1 VPTPDNRGPRR
12 PRKDG
17 DAPRSARPS
26 RPSSGSAGPRRD
38 DSRPARPRRDDDRPL
53 RPRSDSDR
61 AARPRKFD
69 GPARP
74 SAGGAGR
81 PRKFDDRPARPR
93 REDGAAPRPRGVDD
107 RPSRPRGDSDR
118 PSRPRSFDDRS
129 ASRGRPSF
137 GRPSEDRGRPSEGRG
152 RPTEGRGRPTE
163 GRGRP
168 SEGRGRPSFGRP
180 AEGRGRPSS
189 GRPSESRGRTFRD
202 DDRPVIP
209 QTAAQRKADEVR
221 RRTGGR
227 KYDRDDMPR
236 MEHTTS
242 EWKDEGSVR
251 PARRSKP
258 RVEEQYDAP
267 ERDEKRASAAALAHI
282 EATVGKKINS
292 VVGDVAAKRLTAKLA
307 LALDAFE
314 RERWQDA
321 KRIIIPVSRDCP
333 GIKLIHEIAGLSLYR
348 LGQWRDAADHL
359 EQARLVSSGEVLNH
373 PVLADCYRALMRYDK
388 VDELWRELKEAS
400 PDPEIIAEGRIVAAG
415 ALADKGD
422 VQAAVRLMQLAKQ
435 DPAKVREHHLREWY
449 VLADLY
455 DRSGDLINA
464 RSIFQRIAANDPN
477 FSDIRDRLATL
488 GVA

>member
-1 VPTPDNRGPRR
+1 MPTPDNRGPRR

-26 RPSSGSAGPRRD
+26 RPTSERGGSRRD
-38 DSRPARPRRDDDRPL
+38 DNRPSRPRRDNERPL
-53 RPRSDSDR
+53 RPRSEGDR
-61 AARPRKFD
+61 AARPRKFED
-69 GPARP
+69 RSNRP
-74 SAGGAGR
+74 STGGAGRPRNFDDRPAR

-93 REDGAAPRPRGVDD
+93 REDGSA
-107 RPSRPRGDSDR
+107 SRPRSADDR
-118 PSRPRSFDDRS
+118 PSRPRSFDERS
-129 ASRGRPSF
+129 FSRGRSSY
-137 GRPSEDRGRPSEGRG
+137 GRTAEGRGRPSEGRG
-152 RPTEGRGRPTE
+152 RWSEGRGRPAE

-168 SEGRGRPSFGRP
+168 SEGRGRPV
-180 AEGRGRPSS
+180 EGRGRP
-189 GRPSESRGRTFRD
+189 FRD

-258 RVEEQYDAP
+258 RVEERYDAP

-292 VVGDVAAKRLTAKLA
+292 IVGDVAAKRLTAKLA

-359 EQARLVSSGEVLNH
+359 ERARAVSGGDVLNH

-422 VQAAVRLMQLAKQ
+422 VQSAVRLMQLAKQ

-464 RSIFQRIAANDPN
+464 RSIFQRIAANDSN
-477 FSDIRDRLATL
+477 FSDVRDRLSTL

>member
-1 VPTPDNRGPRR
+1 
-12 PRKDG
+12 
-17 DAPRSARPS
+17 
-26 RPSSGSAGPRRD
+26 
-38 DSRPARPRRDDDRPL
+38 
-53 RPRSDSDR
+53 
-61 AARPRKFD
+61 
-69 GPARP
+69 
-74 SAGGAGR
+74 
-81 PRKFDDRPARPR
+81 
-93 REDGAAPRPRGVDD
+93 
-107 RPSRPRGDSDR
+107 
-118 PSRPRSFDDRS
+118 
-129 ASRGRPSF
+129 
-137 GRPSEDRGRPSEGRG
+137 
-152 RPTEGRGRPTE
+152 
-163 GRGRP
+163 
-168 SEGRGRPSFGRP
+168 
-180 AEGRGRPSS
+180 
-189 GRPSESRGRTFRD
+189 
-202 DDRPVIP
+202 
-209 QTAAQRKADEVR
+209 
-221 RRTGGR
+221 
-227 KYDRDDMPR
+227 

-258 RVEEQYDAP
+258 REEEQYDAP

-359 EQARLVSSGEVLNH
+359 EQARAVSGGEVLNH

-464 RSIFQRIAANDPN
+464 RTIFQKIASNDSN

>member
-1 VPTPDNRGPRR
+1 
-12 PRKDG
+12 
-17 DAPRSARPS
+17 
-26 RPSSGSAGPRRD
+26 
-38 DSRPARPRRDDDRPL
+38 
-53 RPRSDSDR
+53 
-61 AARPRKFD
+61 
-69 GPARP
+69 
-74 SAGGAGR
+74 
-81 PRKFDDRPARPR
+81 
-93 REDGAAPRPRGVDD
+93 
-107 RPSRPRGDSDR
+107 
-118 PSRPRSFDDRS
+118 
-129 ASRGRPSF
+129 
-137 GRPSEDRGRPSEGRG
+137 
-152 RPTEGRGRPTE
+152 
-163 GRGRP
+163 
-168 SEGRGRPSFGRP
+168 
-180 AEGRGRPSS
+180 
-189 GRPSESRGRTFRD
+189 
-202 DDRPVIP
+202 
-209 QTAAQRKADEVR
+209 
-221 RRTGGR
+221 
-227 KYDRDDMPR
+227 MPR

-359 EQARLVSSGEVLNH
+359 EQARSVSSGEVLNH

>member
-1 VPTPDNRGPRR
+1 MPTPDNRGPRR

-26 RPSSGSAGPRRD
+26 RPTSATGGPRRD
-38 DSRPARPRRDDDRPL
+38 DSRPSRPRRDDERPL
-53 RPRSDSDR
+53 RPRSEGDR
-61 AARPRKFD
+61 AARPRKFED
-69 GPARP
+69 RPSRP

-93 REDGAAPRPRGVDD
+93 REDGAAPRPRSADD

-118 PSRPRSFDDRS
+118 PSRPRSADDRPSRPRSFDDRS
-129 ASRGRPSF
+129 SSRGRPAF
-137 GRPSEDRGRPSEGRG
+137 
-152 RPTEGRGRPTE
+152 GRPTE

-168 SEGRGRPSFGRP
+168 SEGRGRPS
-180 AEGRGRPSS
+180 EGRGRPAF
-189 GRPSESRGRTFRD
+189 GRPTEGRGRPFRD
-202 DDRPVIP
+202 DDRPIIP

-359 EQARLVSSGEVLNH
+359 EQARAVSGGEVLNH
-373 PVLADCYRALMRYDK
+373 PVLADCYRALMRYDM

-464 RSIFQRIAANDPN
+464 RSIFQRIASNDSN
-477 FSDIRDRLATL
+477 FSDVRDRLATL

>member
-1 VPTPDNRGPRR
+1 MPTPDNRGSRR

-26 RPSSGSAGPRRD
+26 RPTSATGGPRRD
-38 DSRPARPRRDDDRPL
+38 DSRPSRPRRDDERPL
-53 RPRSDSDR
+53 RPRSEGDR
-61 AARPRKFD
+61 AARPRKFED
-69 GPARP
+69 RPSRP

-93 REDGAAPRPRGVDD
+93 REDGAAPRPRSADD

-118 PSRPRSFDDRS
+118 PSRPRSADDRPSRPRSFDDRS
-129 ASRGRPSF
+129 SSRGRPAF
-137 GRPSEDRGRPSEGRG
+137 
-152 RPTEGRGRPTE
+152 GRPTE

-168 SEGRGRPSFGRP
+168 SEGRGRPS
-180 AEGRGRPSS
+180 EGRGRPAF
-189 GRPSESRGRTFRD
+189 GRPTEGHGRPFRD
-202 DDRPVIP
+202 DDRPIIP

-359 EQARLVSSGEVLNH
+359 EQARAVSGGEVLNH

-464 RSIFQRIAANDPN
+464 RSIFQRIASNDSN
-477 FSDIRDRLATL
+477 FSDVRDRLATL

>member
-26 RPSSGSAGPRRD
+26 RPTSATSGPRRD
-38 DSRPARPRRDDDRPL
+38 DSRPSRPRRDDERPL
-53 RPRSDSDR
+53 RPRSEGDR

-69 GPARP
+69 DRPSRP

-93 REDGAAPRPRGVDD
+93 REDGAAPRPRSADD

-118 PSRPRSFDDRS
+118 PSRPRSADDRPSRPRSFDDRS
-129 ASRGRPSF
+129 SSRGRPAF
-137 GRPSEDRGRPSEGRG
+137 
-152 RPTEGRGRPTE
+152 GRPTE

-168 SEGRGRPSFGRP
+168 SEGRGRPAFGRP
-180 AEGRGRPSS
+180 T
-189 GRPSESRGRTFRD
+189 ESRGRSFRE

-258 RVEEQYDAP
+258 REEEQYDAP

-359 EQARLVSSGEVLNH
+359 EQARAVSGGEVLNH

-464 RSIFQRIAANDPN
+464 RTIFQKIASNDSN

>member
-1 VPTPDNRGPRR
+1 MPTPDNRGPRR

-26 RPSSGSAGPRRD
+26 RPTSATGGPRRD
-38 DSRPARPRRDDDRPL
+38 DSRPSRPRRDDERPL
-53 RPRSDSDR
+53 RPRSEGDR
-61 AARPRKFD
+61 AARPRKFED
-69 GPARP
+69 RPSRP

-93 REDGAAPRPRGVDD
+93 REDGASPRPRSAD
-107 RPSRPRGDSDR
+107 DR
-118 PSRPRSFDDRS
+118 PSRPRSFDERS
-129 ASRGRPSF
+129 SSRGRPAF
-137 GRPSEDRGRPSEGRG
+137 D
-152 RPTEGRGRPTE
+152 RPTE

-168 SEGRGRPSFGRP
+168 SEGRGRPSEGRGRP
-180 AEGRGRPSS
+180 AEGRGRPSEGR
-189 GRPSESRGRTFRD
+189 GRPAFGRPTEGRGRPFRD

-359 EQARLVSSGEVLNH
+359 EQARAVSGGEVLNH

-464 RSIFQRIAANDPN
+464 RSIFQRIASNDSN
-477 FSDIRDRLATL
+477 FSDVRDRLATL

>member
-26 RPSSGSAGPRRD
+26 RPTNATGGPRRD
-38 DSRPARPRRDDDRPL
+38 DSRPSRPRRDDERPL
-53 RPRSDSDR
+53 RPRSEGDR
-61 AARPRKFD
+61 AARPRKFED
-69 GPARP
+69 RPSRP

-93 REDGAAPRPRGVDD
+93 RDDGAAPRPRSADD
-107 RPSRPRGDSDR
+107 RPSRPRSADDR
-118 PSRPRSFDDRS
+118 PSRPRSFDERS
-129 ASRGRPSF
+129 SSRGRPAF
-137 GRPSEDRGRPSEGRG
+137 
-152 RPTEGRGRPTE
+152 GRPTE

-168 SEGRGRPSFGRP
+168 SEGRGRP
-180 AEGRGRPSS
+180 AEGRGRPSEGR
-189 GRPSESRGRTFRD
+189 GRPAFGRPTEGRGRPFRD

-236 MEHTTS
+236 MEHSTS

-359 EQARLVSSGEVLNH
+359 EQARAVSVGEVLNH

-464 RSIFQRIAANDPN
+464 RSIFQRIASNDSN
-477 FSDIRDRLATL
+477 FSDVRDRLATL

>member
-26 RPSSGSAGPRRD
+26 RPTSATGGPRRD
-38 DSRPARPRRDDDRPL
+38 DSRPSRPRRDDERPL
-53 RPRSDSDR
+53 RPRSEGDR
-61 AARPRKFD
+61 AARPRKFED
-69 GPARP
+69 RPSRP

-93 REDGAAPRPRGVDD
+93 REDGAAPRPRSADD

-118 PSRPRSFDDRS
+118 PSRPRSADDRPSRPRSFDDRS
-129 ASRGRPSF
+129 SSRGRPAF
-137 GRPSEDRGRPSEGRG
+137 
-152 RPTEGRGRPTE
+152 GRPTE

-168 SEGRGRPSFGRP
+168 SEGRGRPS
-180 AEGRGRPSS
+180 EGRGRPAF
-189 GRPSESRGRTFRD
+189 GRPTEGRGRPFRD
-202 DDRPVIP
+202 DDRPAIP

-359 EQARLVSSGEVLNH
+359 EQARAVSGGEVLNH

-464 RSIFQRIAANDPN
+464 RSIFQRIASNDSN
-477 FSDIRDRLATL
+477 FSDVRDRLATL

>member
-1 VPTPDNRGPRR
+1 MPTPDNRGPRR

-26 RPSSGSAGPRRD
+26 RPTSATGGPRRD
-38 DSRPARPRRDDDRPL
+38 DSRPSRPRRDDERPL
-53 RPRSDSDR
+53 RPRSEGDR
-61 AARPRKFD
+61 AARPRKFED
-69 GPARP
+69 RPSRP
-74 SAGGAGR
+74 SAGGASR

-93 REDGAAPRPRGVDD
+93 REDGAAPRPRSADD
-107 RPSRPRGDSDR
+107 RPSRPRGDSNRSSRPRSADDR
-118 PSRPRSFDDRS
+118 PSRPRSFDERS
-129 ASRGRPSF
+129 SSRGRPAF
-137 GRPSEDRGRPSEGRG
+137 GRPSEGRERPSEGRGRPSEGRG
-152 RPTEGRGRPTE
+152 RPAE

-180 AEGRGRPSS
+180 TEGRGRP
-189 GRPSESRGRTFRD
+189 FRD

-359 EQARLVSSGEVLNH
+359 EQARAVSGGEVLNH

-464 RSIFQRIAANDPN
+464 RSIFQRIASNDSN
-477 FSDIRDRLATL
+477 FSDVRDRLATL

>member
-26 RPSSGSAGPRRD
+26 RPTSATGGPRRD
-38 DSRPARPRRDDDRPL
+38 DSRPSRPRRDDERPL
-53 RPRSDSDR
+53 RPRSEGDR
-61 AARPRKFD
+61 AARPRKFED
-69 GPARP
+69 RPSRP

-93 REDGAAPRPRGVDD
+93 REDGAAPRPRSADD

-118 PSRPRSFDDRS
+118 PSRPRSADDRPSRPRSFDDRS
-129 ASRGRPSF
+129 SSRGRPAF
-137 GRPSEDRGRPSEGRG
+137 
-152 RPTEGRGRPTE
+152 GRPTE

-168 SEGRGRPSFGRP
+168 SEGRGRPS
-180 AEGRGRPSS
+180 EGRGRPAF
-189 GRPSESRGRTFRD
+189 GRPTEGRGRPFRD
-202 DDRPVIP
+202 DDRPIIP

-359 EQARLVSSGEVLNH
+359 EQARAVSGGEVLNH

-464 RSIFQRIAANDPN
+464 RSIFQRIASNDSN
-477 FSDIRDRLATL
+477 FSDVRDRLATL

>member
-26 RPSSGSAGPRRD
+26 RPTSATGGPRRD
-38 DSRPARPRRDDDRPL
+38 DSRPSRPRRDDERPL
-53 RPRSDSDR
+53 RPRSEGDR
-61 AARPRKFD
+61 AARPRKFED
-69 GPARP
+69 RPSRP

-93 REDGAAPRPRGVDD
+93 REDGGAPRPRSADD

-118 PSRPRSFDDRS
+118 PSRPRGDSDRPSRPRSADDRPSRPRSFDERS
-129 ASRGRPSF
+129 SSRGRPAF
-137 GRPSEDRGRPSEGRG
+137 G
-152 RPTEGRGRPTE
+152 RPTEGRGRPAFGRSTE

-168 SEGRGRPSFGRP
+168 N
-180 AEGRGRPSS
+180 
-189 GRPSESRGRTFRD
+189 RD

-348 LGQWRDAADHL
+348 LGQWRDASDHL
-359 EQARLVSSGEVLNH
+359 EQARAVSGGEVLNH

-464 RSIFQRIAANDPN
+464 RSIFQRIAANDSN
-477 FSDIRDRLATL
+477 FSDVRDRLATL

>member
-1 VPTPDNRGPRR
+1 
-12 PRKDG
+12 
-17 DAPRSARPS
+17 
-26 RPSSGSAGPRRD
+26 
-38 DSRPARPRRDDDRPL
+38 
-53 RPRSDSDR
+53 
-61 AARPRKFD
+61 
-69 GPARP
+69 
-74 SAGGAGR
+74 
-81 PRKFDDRPARPR
+81 
-93 REDGAAPRPRGVDD
+93 
-107 RPSRPRGDSDR
+107 
-118 PSRPRSFDDRS
+118 
-129 ASRGRPSF
+129 
-137 GRPSEDRGRPSEGRG
+137 
-152 RPTEGRGRPTE
+152 
-163 GRGRP
+163 
-168 SEGRGRPSFGRP
+168 
-180 AEGRGRPSS
+180 
-189 GRPSESRGRTFRD
+189 
-202 DDRPVIP
+202 
-209 QTAAQRKADEVR
+209 
-221 RRTGGR
+221 
-227 KYDRDDMPR
+227 

-359 EQARLVSSGEVLNH
+359 EQARAVSGGEVLNH
-373 PVLADCYRALMRYDK
+373 PV
-388 VDELWRELKEAS
+388 V
-400 PDPEIIAEGRIVAAG
+400 IAEGRIVAAG

-464 RSIFQRIAANDPN
+464 RSIFQRIAANDSN
-477 FSDIRDRLATL
+477 FSDVRDRLATL

>member
-1 VPTPDNRGPRR
+1 MPTPDNRGPRR

-26 RPSSGSAGPRRD
+26 RPTGATGGPRRD
-38 DSRPARPRRDDDRPL
+38 DSRPSRPRRDDERPL
-53 RPRSDSDR
+53 RPRSEGDR
-61 AARPRKFD
+61 AARPRKFED
-69 GPARP
+69 RPSRP

-93 REDGAAPRPRGVDD
+93 REDGAGRPRKFDDRPARPRREDGASPRPRSADD

-118 PSRPRSFDDRS
+118 PSRPRSADDRPS
-129 ASRGRPSF
+129 RPRSFDERSSSRGRPAF
-137 GRPSEDRGRPSEGRG
+137 G
-152 RPTEGRGRPTE
+152 RPTEGRGRP
-163 GRGRP
+163 
-168 SEGRGRPSFGRP
+168 
-180 AEGRGRPSS
+180 
-189 GRPSESRGRTFRD
+189 FRD

-359 EQARLVSSGEVLNH
+359 EQARAVSGGEVLNH

-464 RSIFQRIAANDPN
+464 RSIFQRIASNDSN
-477 FSDIRDRLATL
+477 FSDVRDRLATL